1 MDRKAQHFW
10 DWVAG
15 MSHAPKRLGRVPRR
29 VVATAGKHLSPES
42 VVLDVGCG
50 PGDVT
55 VAIAARVASV
65 TALDASP
72 GMIEAARE
80 TARRSGAGNIDFVAG
95 DIDALASREARFT
108 AVTAFNVLHYI
119 DDIPAVARTVEAL
132 LAPGGL
138 FLSSTACLAER
149 TTVVSGLTRLLT
161 KLQVMPPTRF
171 FAKRELTAWIADGGL
186 EIVAVERMSSLPEY
200 FVVAKKRG

>member
-1 MDRKAQHFW
+1 MDPKAQRFW

-15 MSHAPKRLGRVPRR
+15 ISHAPKRLGRVPRR
-29 VVATAGKHLSPES
+29 MVEAAGKHLPRDS

-55 VAIAARVASV
+55 IAMAARVASV

-80 TARRSGAGNIDFVAG
+80 RARRAGAGNIDFVAG
-95 DIDALASREARFT
+95 DIDALASRETRFT

-119 DDIPAVARTVEAL
+119 DNIPAIVRGIDAL

-138 FLSSTACLAER
+138 FLSSTACLADR
-149 TTVVSGLTRLLT
+149 TTVVSALTRLLT
-161 KLQVMPPTRF
+161 KLHVMPPTRF
-171 FAKRELTAWIADGGL
+171 FAKRELTAWIADGGF
-186 EIVAVERMSSLPEY
+186 EIVALEKLSSLPEY
-200 FVVAKKRG
+200 FVVAKKRA